1 MQGAYEEAAQ
11 LLHKLF
17 ALRLSVSAAATLSQ
31 ESGQQDEAYYA
42 YQPTLPTTEKVE
54 DERVGSVD
62 GTGVPMSKKEAAKI
76 KARLGTGEKR
86 QKKQAACVGVPS
98 TIHASRRTA
107 EEVAGH
113 GVFPEQQT
121 PVSEPTAKAPQSRYL
136 ASIQRP
142 KRAVMRDIKRAVQA
156 EPGDD
161 TPLLGVM
168 DGAQSFWNAFQEVFQ
183 DIKHKVMIL
192 DIMHVLEYLWL
203 MASVNYPAVDD
214 QAKSDVD
221 EQ

>member
-31 ESGQQDEAYYA
+31 ESGQQDEAYSA

-62 GTGVPMSKKEAAKI
+62 GTGVPMSKKEAAQI
-76 KARLGTGEKR
+76 KARLGTGAKR
-86 QKKQAACVGVPS
+86 QKKQAAFVGVPS
-98 TIHASRRTA
+98 TIKASRRTA

-121 PVSEPTAKAPQSRYL
+121 PVSEPTAKAQQSRYL

-156 EPGDD
+156 EHGDD

-183 DIKHKVMIL
+183 DIKNKVMIL

>member
-11 LLHKLF
+11 LLHTLF

-86 QKKQAACVGVPS
+86 QKKKAACVGVPS
-98 TIHASRRTA
+98 TINASRRTA
-107 EEVAGH
+107 
-113 GVFPEQQT
+113 
-121 PVSEPTAKAPQSRYL
+121 
-136 ASIQRP
+136 
-142 KRAVMRDIKRAVQA
+142 
-156 EPGDD
+156 
-161 TPLLGVM
+161 
-168 DGAQSFWNAFQEVFQ
+168 
-183 DIKHKVMIL
+183 
-192 DIMHVLEYLWL
+192 
-203 MASVNYPAVDD
+203 
-214 QAKSDVD
+214 
-221 EQ
+221 